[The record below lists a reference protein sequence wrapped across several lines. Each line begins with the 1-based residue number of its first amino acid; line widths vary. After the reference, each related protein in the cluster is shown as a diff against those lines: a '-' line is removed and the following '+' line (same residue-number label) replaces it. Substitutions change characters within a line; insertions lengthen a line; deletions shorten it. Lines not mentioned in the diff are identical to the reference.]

1 MTRGKQ
7 TCRILKEIRCS
18 IAEANDISLVISE
31 CSYQGDCTG
40 TCPRCEAEVRFLE
53 HQLRLRRLAGKAV
66 VLAGLS
72 TALAPLTGCTPQS
85 ASAATI
91 EIQVDTLERF
101 DSHRIIQ
108 KEYIEPY
115 NFKGVCS
122 IALVEAKPDVDSV
135 NRYIESHL
143 IIPPSAVENKTNGR
157 LAIEFTV
164 DSTGTVTQKRI
175 VRPYSEEID
184 RQVLDIAETLS
195 KIRPAEVKGIKVPC
209 SFCVVINI
217 KELATP
223 TDSTK
228 HTNGNKIPL
237 TNTTHE

>member
-7 TCRILKEIRCS
+7 TCRILKEIRRS

-85 ASAATI
+85 ASAPAI
-91 EIQVDTLERF
+91 EVQQ
-101 DSHRIIQ
+101 DSIEKFEFSRAITDESITV
-108 KEYIEPY
+108 EPY
-115 NFKGVCS
+115 NFKGVCTL
-122 IALVEAKPDVDSV
+122 AQAEAKPDVDSI

-143 IIPPSAVENKTNGR
+143 IIPPSAVENKTNTR
-157 LAIEFTV
+157 IVIEFIV
-164 DSTGTVTQKRI
+164 DSTGTATQKRI

-184 RQVLDIAETLS
+184 RQVLDIAETLP
-195 KIRPAEVKGIKVPC
+195 KIRPAVVKGIKVPC
-209 SFCVVINI
+209 VFCVVINI
-217 KELATP
+217 KKLATP
-223 TDSTK
+223 TDST
-228 HTNGNKIPL
+228 L
-237 TNTTHE
+237 SNTTQKWRPPMK